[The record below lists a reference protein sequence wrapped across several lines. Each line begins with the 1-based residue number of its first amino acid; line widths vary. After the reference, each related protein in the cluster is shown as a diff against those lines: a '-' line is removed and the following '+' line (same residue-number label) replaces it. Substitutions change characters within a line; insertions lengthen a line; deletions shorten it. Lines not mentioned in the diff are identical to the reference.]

1 MSDDLNIAGFFEV
14 SDVLSP
20 EKLQQ
25 QIADI
30 RVQFP
35 APAHPLFLL
44 FTGSKNESGLSWCP
58 DCTRA
63 APVVFSALEEYC
75 PCSVLLIL
83 NCPRSDYRDKSFTYR
98 INERLQLSSVPTLIS
113 WHDDV
118 GVVERLGDADCQK
131 GQAVAALVQ
140 NHAIGSN

>member
-1 MSDDLNIAGFFEV
+1 MPDDLNIAGSFEL
-14 SDVLSP
+14 SEALSP

-25 QIADI
+25 QIVDI
-30 RVQFP
+30 RAQFP

-75 PCSVLLIL
+75 PDSVLLIL
-83 NCPRSDYRDKSFTYR
+83 NCPRAEYRDQTFTYR
-98 INERLQLSSVPTLIS
+98 TNERIQLNSVPTLVS
-113 WHDDV
+113 WQDDV
-118 GVVERLGDADCQK
+118 GVVERLGDADCQR

-140 NHAIGSN
+140 NHAAGSK